1 MSSYQTAPYTHFHEL
16 IDTWTKHAQSIE
28 TQAKN
33 LSEKARVLGTPSD
46 TPEIRTRL
54 DEDERRLHNLATK
67 TKTVLKELTDEM
79 IKRKKELS
87 RNDLDMVTK
96 VKTAMNNALKNYED
110 VITSISKRRQ
120 QFQPTT
126 NDTLIDLGNANLSED
141 DIHQRLQLQQQMK
154 INNNLLVQQ
163 NEEQFAIEEQV
174 QLVQADVIEINHM
187 MRDIGAIVSE
197 QSPIIANSEQ
207 NVSAANDHIIA
218 GNQQLLG
225 ASRHQKKYR
234 KKLCWLLLI
243 FLVIALIVAIVIIIK
258 LKA

>member
-16 IDTWTKHAQSIE
+16 VDTWTKHAQAIE
-28 TQAKN
+28 TQVKN
-33 LSEKARVLGTPSD
+33 LSEKARVLGTSSD
-46 TPEIRTRL
+46 TPEIRSRL

-67 TKTVLKELTDEM
+67 TKTVLKELADEM
-79 IKRKKELS
+79 TKRKKELS

-96 VKTAMNNALKNYED
+96 VKTAMINALKNYED
-110 VITSISKRRQ
+110 AITSVSKRRQ
-120 QFQPTT
+120 QYQSTS
-126 NDTLIDLGNANLSED
+126 NDTLIDFENANLSED
-141 DIHQRLQLQQQMK
+141 DVHRRLQLQQQMK
-154 INNNLLVQQ
+154 MNNNLLIRQ

-197 QSPIIANSEQ
+197 QSPIIAGIEQ
-207 NVSAANDHIIA
+207 TVTTANDNIIA

-243 FLVIALIVAIVIIIK
+243 FLVIAVIVAIVIIIK
-258 LKA
+258 LKT